1 MFKKKIAQAIEPAAE
16 VSRSEKSA
24 EAVKPKKKKLTFKD
38 AIARVSKWFRE
49 LKSEYKK
56 VVWPTRQQIMKNTA
70 VVLVILLFLGVFIGL
85 LDFAFEKLI
94 LEQLLKVATG
104 Y

>member
-1 MFKKKIAQAIEPAAE
+1 MLKKKIAQAIEPAAE
-16 VSRSEKSA
+16 ARPAKETTA
-24 EAVKPKKKKLTFKD
+24 KPKKRKTTFRD
-38 AIARVSKWFRE
+38 ATTRAGKWFRE
-49 LKSEYKK
+49 LKSEFKK
-56 VVWPTRQQIMKNTA
+56 IVWPTRKQILKNTA
-70 VVLVILLFLGVFIGL
+70 VVLVVLIAVGIVIGL